1 MRKQLTI
8 KQLLLLAFLLAGL
21 LPAILVS
28 SLSFFQARQALKKE
42 ISHDMQT
49 LSQAIANDI
58 ARMMYERVQNVHSW
72 SKLSIMQEAKIGD
85 VDKRLSVFLKELDTS
100 YGDIYRNIYVIDS
113 QGYVVAS
120 SNSAQIG
127 KIAPEYRDW
136 FDVNQSIKKVKVGEL
151 NGNVLPLSATV
162 LDANGDAEPLI
173 LIAEFNW
180 QNIFNILNT
189 SAKDQTAAVLLT
201 SDNTVI
207 AKTSNWEGVDSG
219 HSIRVN
225 SVALLNP
232 LALNWKV
239 GIEKLHSVAVAP
251 ADRLG
256 WIFFALLIT
265 SLLFSAILVTPI
277 AKTLTDPLLQL
288 TNFVLDF
295 TKQKNIRLP
304 ETGPTEVRALSH
316 AFATMTKDLA
326 KYEVDLT
333 RAAKLAVA
341 GEMAAAMSHEIR
353 TPLGILRS
361 SAELLQREKNLSPD
375 AMEILGFIFSETER
389 LNKLV
394 STLIDAARPRQ
405 PIYAEHDVNQI
416 IKNCIALLSS
426 QAKAKKVHLSYSE
439 KNAILAELDVDQ
451 MTQVLMNLMMNAIQI
466 LPKNGHVEI
475 FLKES
480 SQDIILQIADNGP
493 GISIENQPNIFE
505 PFFTQRIGGIGLGLA
520 IVKQI
525 VQSHRGEI
533 RYEPSAT
540 QGALFTITI
549 PKKRM

>member
-28 SLSFFQARQALKKE
+28 SLSFFEARQALKKE

-85 VDKRLSVFLKELDTS
+85 VDKRLSVFLTELDTS
-100 YGDIYRNIYVIDS
+100 YGDIYRNIYVIDA
-113 QGYVVAS
+113 QRYIVAS

-127 KIAPEYRDW
+127 QIAPEYRHW
-136 FDVNQSIKKVKVGEL
+136 FDLNQSIKKVQVGEL
-151 NGNVLPLSATV
+151 NAGVLPLSATI
-162 LDANGDAEPLI
+162 LDANGNVEPFVV
-173 LIAEFNW
+173 IAEFNW

-189 SAKDQTAAVLLT
+189 SAKGQTAAVLLT
-201 SDNTVI
+201 SDNTAI
-207 AKTSNWEGVDSG
+207 AKTLNWEGVDSG
-219 HSIRVN
+219 HSIRVR
-225 SVALLNP
+225 SEALQNP
-232 LALNWKV
+232 LQLNWKV
-239 GIEKLHSVAVAP
+239 SIEKLHSVAVAP

-256 WIFFALLIT
+256 WIFLALLIT
-265 SLLFSAILVTPI
+265 SLLFSAILVIPI

-295 TKQKNIRLP
+295 TKQKNIQLP
-304 ETGPTEVRALSH
+304 NSGPTEVRALSH

-333 RAAKLAVA
+333 RTAKLAVA
-341 GEMAAAMSHEIR
+341 GEMAAALSHEIR

-361 SAELLQREKNLSPD
+361 SAELLQREKNLSPE

-426 QAKAKKVHLSYSE
+426 QAKAKKVRLSYSE
-439 KNAILAELDVDQ
+439 KNAIFAELDIDQ
-451 MTQVLMNLMMNAIQI
+451 MTQVLMNLIMNAIQI
-466 LPKNGHVEI
+466 LPKNGHIEI
-475 FLKES
+475 LLKES
-480 SQDIILQIADNGP
+480 NRDIILQIADDGP
-493 GISIENQPNIFE
+493 GISAENQLNIFE
-505 PFFTQRIGGIGLGLA
+505 PFFTQRVGGIGLGLA

-525 VQSHRGEI
+525 VQSHKGEI
-533 RYEPSAT
+533 RYEPNAN

-549 PKKRM
+549 PKKRI